1 MRDMGLVPKVLT
13 IRHQY
18 WTGSSF
24 ECSGAKQERRI
35 RVTGKASEFT
45 QVKNRDS
52 SSARPGSEPVRCCCF
67 ACSSKPG
74 SIFCDLDPNCLKELD
89 QLRQTSMYPAGATV
103 FLEADQPR
111 AVYCVGAGR
120 VKLSRSSPDGRAVVV
135 GIATKGDVLGV
146 RPLLLGERH
155 DITAETL
162 EESRLCFVPKNVF
175 LGFLKRNGD
184 VSLRLAQ
191 RLSVEL
197 GEAYRQVCGVVFK
210 PTPER
215 LAELLL
221 SLCQTQ
227 GEPVPEGIGLKT
239 HMCQDELAER
249 VGASRRSL
257 NRALG
262 ILRSQGL
269 IECRRRFIIVRDFA
283 ALQNWL
289 IPSV

>member
-1 MRDMGLVPKVLT
+1 
-13 IRHQY
+13 
-18 WTGSSF
+18 
-24 ECSGAKQERRI
+24 
-35 RVTGKASEFT
+35 VTGNASGLGQITNKEL
-45 QVKNRDS
+45 S
-52 SSARPGSEPVRCCCF
+52 SVQPHSGPTGTCCF
-67 ACSSKPG
+67 ACTSKPG
-74 SIFCDLDPNCLKELD
+74 SIFRDLDPNCLKELD
-89 QLRQTSMYPAGATV
+89 QLRQTSVYPAGATV

-175 LGFLKRNGD
+175 LGVLKRNGD

-262 ILRSQGL
+262 ILRSHGL

-289 IPSV
+289 IPPV